1 MSDTVSLYRLGP
13 ADLAL
18 LMRVPE
24 GVFDN
29 PINPA
34 QAAAFLGDPRH
45 EMVLALL
52 NDIPVGMGSAVI
64 MLHPDKPPA
73 GFINEVGVHP
83 DHRRR
88 GIGSAICTTLFKQ
101 LRLRGCAGIWLA
113 TEHDN
118 TAARGLYT
126 RLEGRKTT
134 EIVVYDWDGA
144 MGALP
149 APPVGLGTGKTT
161 S

>member
-1 MSDTVSLYRLGP
+1 MSDPVTYNHLGP
-13 ADLAL
+13 ADMSL
-18 LMRVPE
+18 LLRVPE

-29 PINPA
+29 PIDPT

-45 EMVLALL
+45 EMVLALV
-52 NDIPVGMGSAVI
+52 NGSPVGMGSAVI

-73 GFINEVGVHP
+73 GFINEVGVLES
-83 DHRRR
+83 HRRQ
-88 GIGSAICTTLFKQ
+88 GIASALCAALFT
-101 LRLRGCAGIWLA
+101 RLRGRGCHGIWLA

-118 TAARGLYT
+118 IAARALYMH
-126 RLEGRKTT
+126 LKGRETT

-144 MGALP
+144 MDAEAGS
-149 APPVGLGTGKTT
+149 GTGKTT